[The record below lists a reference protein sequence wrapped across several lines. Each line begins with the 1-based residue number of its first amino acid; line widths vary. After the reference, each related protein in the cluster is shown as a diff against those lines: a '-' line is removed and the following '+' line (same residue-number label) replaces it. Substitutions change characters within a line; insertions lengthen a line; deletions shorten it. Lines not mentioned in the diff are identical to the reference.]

1 MPNMG
6 VVFLYGEITM
16 KCKSCIWA
24 NYVNEQVIHCSF
36 YGRCVKED
44 GWIADKRRGCGANDN
59 RAHTKT
65 TYTTPHVDR
74 EGMDKGLSMR
84 GKDKL
89 PEQDMSVLP

>member
-1 MPNMG
+1 MPNKG

-24 NYVNEQVIHCSF
+24 NNINEQVILCPF
-36 YGRCVKED
+36 PNCIMQN
-44 GWIADKRRGCGANDN
+44 GWASERCGANDN

-84 GKDKL
+84 GEDKL